1 MIRRCEFERA
11 VTLIHRSGVDRDIE
25 ALLRPDGHG
34 GRPRQLRVDVF
45 LAGLL
50 CTVVE
55 KKTMALT
62 LLHELLTRD
71 LARSYQTALGI
82 RPGGEELTIRQVRYL
97 LEAIEREQ
105 AFTEDCGP
113 DLSGVDRVERSEA
126 FQRVY
131 DRILAATTPAHLPAS
146 GAYVTDANAI
156 SSAARGTRRPADT
169 EADVARQLLA
179 DAQASA
185 ARASQEPAKAETV
198 SVRRAKGT
206 RGRTTPTGDP
216 AAPTPPCGRPR
227 Q

>member
-11 VTLIHRSGVDRDIE
+11 SSLIHRSGVDRDIE

-55 KKTMALT
+55 KKPMALT

-105 AFTEDCGP
+105 AFTEDS
-113 DLSGVDRVERSEA
+113 DL
-126 FQRVY
+126 
-131 DRILAATTPAHLPAS
+131 
-146 GAYVTDANAI
+146 
-156 SSAARGTRRPADT
+156 
-169 EADVARQLLA
+169 RQ
-179 DAQASA
+179 QASDKPLTRTYPRGPVDA
-185 ARASQEPAKAETV
+185 VLQKSSSLEP
-198 SVRRAKGT
+198 T
-206 RGRTTPTGDP
+206 RSP
-216 AAPTPPCGRPR
+216 
-227 Q
+227 